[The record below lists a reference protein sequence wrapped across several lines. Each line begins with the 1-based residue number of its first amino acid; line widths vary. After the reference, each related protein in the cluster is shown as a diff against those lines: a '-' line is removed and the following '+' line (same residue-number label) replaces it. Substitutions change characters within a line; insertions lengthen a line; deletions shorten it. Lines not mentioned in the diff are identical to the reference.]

1 VRAAAIR
8 ECKRRWSGSWRGR
21 GSASWGARGRD
32 FLRADPGR
40 ERPWLREGMLR
51 SIRMG
56 YVVCGGSCC
65 RNPNSTFGVCRAGA
79 YAALQSRPLL
89 PIPAYAHR
97 SSIARVSGYYHRG
110 IDRGADVSAPRPIAV
125 ARMRKMRE
133 DASGIV
139 AVSPEYR
146 TGTEG
151 IGRLRTFGRSQKE
164 VESGVVFGEG
174 MQSGRREGVH
184 LGSIPGWGAAF
195 TATCR
200 CEHLYLEADSHS
212 TWLVS

>member
-1 VRAAAIR
+1 MQETVERQLEREGKCQLGREGARLFEGGSGKRAALAARGNVAQHQNGICRLWRIMLPESKQHLRGLSRRRLRSAAIP
-8 ECKRRWSGSWRGR
+8 
-21 GSASWGARGRD
+21 SASSYTR
-32 FLRADPGR
+32 LRT
-40 ERPWLREGMLR
+40 
-51 SIRMG
+51 SG
-56 YVVCGGSCC
+56 Y
-65 RNPNSTFGVCRAGA
+65 
-79 YAALQSRPLL
+79 
-89 PIPAYAHR
+89 R